1 MKKNVL
7 KKYALLI
14 IDMQNDFVLT
24 EKSAVKGAK
33 ATIPAIQHAMQI
45 CHEKFIPVFHII
57 RSYAENGSNAEIFRR
72 ELFQKGQGF
81 CIAGTDGAKIVQEL
95 TPAKE
100 DFVLVKSRFSAFF
113 GTNLKELLQ
122 EKQIT
127 HVLIAGTQYPN
138 CIRATA
144 ADALCH
150 DFFVTVLT
158 DCCSAQTEE
167 IAQVNLRDLQNMG
180 IECIDFTEL
189 EKVL

>member
-1 MKKNVL
+1 M

-24 EKSAVKGAK
+24 EKTAVKGAK
-33 ATIPAIQHAMQI
+33 ATIPAIQYAMQI
-45 CHEKFIPVFHII
+45 CHEKQIPIFHII
-57 RSYAENGSNAEIFRR
+57 RAYEKDGSNAEIFRK

-95 TPAKE
+95 TPLKE
-100 DFVLVKSRFSAFF
+100 DYVLVKPRFSAFF
-113 GTNLKELLQ
+113 DTKLKEILQ

-144 ADALCH
+144 VDGLCH
-150 DFFVTVLT
+150 DFYVTVLT
-158 DCCSAQTEE
+158 DCCSAKSED
-167 IAQVNLRDLQNMG
+167 IAQANLRDLQNMG
-180 IECIDFTEL
+180 IDCVDFTVL
-189 EKVL
+189 EKGL